1 MFSCKQQESMK
12 EYIERGFSRPTIEDV
27 HFTKEKTG
35 DMFTNIQI
43 PLERRTLCTHGNYF
57 LRIKPL
63 RESVRKN
70 SCRKKQR
77 KFKKLDDGIDPV
89 NSMPTLREAHTK

>member
-1 MFSCKQQESMK
+1 
-12 EYIERGFSRPTIEDV
+12 
-27 HFTKEKTG
+27 
-35 DMFTNIQI
+35 MFTNIQI

-70 SCRKKQR
+70 SCGKKQR
-77 KFKKLDDGIDPV
+77 EFKKLDDGIDPV